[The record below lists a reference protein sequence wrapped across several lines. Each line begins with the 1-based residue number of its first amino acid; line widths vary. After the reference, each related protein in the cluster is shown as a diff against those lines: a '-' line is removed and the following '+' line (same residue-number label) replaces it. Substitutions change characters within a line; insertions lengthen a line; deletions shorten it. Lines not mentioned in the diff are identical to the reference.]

1 VTRFALVLIAVYLTL
16 GLLFVLTFRASEAVF
31 KRVPTWTLL
40 LVYLGAAG
48 LLAYTL
54 AIGNPL
60 AYIAAVVIVMGLAV
74 YVIVKVLPRTVP
86 HLLDGPAKPFRRD
99 TARRRRRSGT

>member
-1 VTRFALVLIAVYLTL
+1 VTRFAVVLIAVYLTL
-16 GLLFVLTFRASEAVF
+16 GLLFIVTFRASEAVF
-31 KRVPTWTLL
+31 KRAPTWTLL

-60 AYIAAVVIVMGLAV
+60 GYIAAVVIVMGLAV
-74 YVIVKVLPRTVP
+74 YMIVKVLPKAVP
-86 HLLDGPAKPFRRD
+86 RLLDGPMKSFRRD
-99 TARRRRRSGT
+99 TERRRRQGRT